1 MDGCM
6 GLAYAGAYAK
16 HFQEKGPA
24 YAAAY
29 AESRKINTNPM
40 TGFKL
45 QKWTSYT
52 VHNQEIPGSSKSI
65 PAG

>member
-6 GLAYAGAYAK
+6 GSAYAGAYAK

-24 YAAAY
+24 YTPAY
-29 AESRKINTNPM
+29 AKSRKITTNPM

-45 QKWTSYT
+45 QKQTLYM
-52 VHNQEIPGSSKSI
+52 VHNQEIQGSSKSI
-65 PAG
+65 LAG